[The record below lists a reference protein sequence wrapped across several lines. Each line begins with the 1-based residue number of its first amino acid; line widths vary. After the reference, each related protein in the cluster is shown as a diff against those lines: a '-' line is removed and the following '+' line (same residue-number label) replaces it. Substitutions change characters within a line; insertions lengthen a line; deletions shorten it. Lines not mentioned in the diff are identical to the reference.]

1 VAGGQWSVASC
12 RELLIAE
19 TQGDAARKHFGPK
32 QKRSWLF
39 VIAALL
45 PLVQVVAAL
54 PNPSPLQQQAAE
66 AVVRDM
72 RLQSE
77 SSLVERNLEVLAP
90 FTALPAGAALHVVS
104 ARASFAAGTWMLRLD
119 CASRRDCLPFHAVLR
134 MPPGD
139 RLVQP
144 DGAPV
149 TAKLLN
155 ITAGRPAIATALAR
169 RAIRR
174 IWLRNCPGC
183 GCGRK
188 CFAWS
193 RAAWAIASG
202 WRTGQRIACCWL
214 RSRARAW

>member
-1 VAGGQWSVASC
+1 MRRG
-12 RELLIAE
+12 
-19 TQGDAARKHFGPK
+19 KHFGPK

-169 RAIRR
+169 RGDQADLVEELPGLRLRAKVLCLESGGLGDRIRVE
-174 IWLRNCPGC
+174 N
-183 GCGRK
+183 
-188 CFAWS
+188 
-193 RAAWAIASG
+193 RATHRVLLATVA
-202 WRTGQRIACCWL
+202 GQGLVRVT
-214 RSRARAW
+214 R